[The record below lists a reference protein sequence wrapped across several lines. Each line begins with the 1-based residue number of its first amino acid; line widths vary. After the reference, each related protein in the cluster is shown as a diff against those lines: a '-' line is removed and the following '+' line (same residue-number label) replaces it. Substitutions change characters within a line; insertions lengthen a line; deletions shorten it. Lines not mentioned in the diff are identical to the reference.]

1 MARQTSWTGCVRRMS
16 PGTGGW
22 SMGFRRG
29 KDFELFGRQFGAKG
43 CDGVLQLGGCDR
55 AFGNIV
61 GQPFLEGEGI
71 AGTLV
76 GFAAGA
82 IRGSR
87 TTIAGTTGAMIG
99 TGRRQHRLQR
109 AGVVAPGIELFAAH
123 TDAGFERSKPSCE
136 HELRRRTHAMRIEA
150 LRSVPCGPV
159 RPRIL
164 IRCALIRAPLV
175 RTALPCNDLRWL
187 AGRRDKIGLLR
198 KGWMNGDRGEQAE
211 HQKSALHDVILS
223 HMHRMAAG

>member
-55 AFGNIV
+55 ALSNIV

-109 AGVVAPGIELFAAH
+109 AGVVAPGIELFASYP
-123 TDAGFERSKPSCE
+123 DAGFERYKPSCE
-136 HELRRRTHAMRIEA
+136 HELRRRTHAMRTEA
-150 LRSVPCGPV
+150 LRSVPCRPV
-159 RPRIL
+159 RPGIL
-164 IRCALIRAPLV
+164 IRGTLV
-175 RTALPCNDLRWL
+175 RVVLQRQNLRWL

-198 KGWMNGDRGEQAE
+198 KGGMNGDRGEQAE
-211 HQKSALHDVILS
+211 RQKSALHDVILS

>member
-1 MARQTSWTGCVRRMS
+1 MARQTSWTGCVRRAA

-43 CDGVLQLGGCDR
+43 CDGVLQLGGCDS
-55 AFGNIV
+55 ALSNIV

-87 TTIAGTTGAMIG
+87 TTLAGTTGAMIG

-123 TDAGFERSKPSCE
+123 TDAGFKRGEPSCE
-136 HELRRRTHAMRIEA
+136 PELRRRTHAMRIEA
-150 LRSVPCGPV
+150 LRSVPCRPV
-159 RPRIL
+159 RPGTL
-164 IRCALIRAPLV
+164 IRGTLV
-175 RTALPCNDLRWL
+175 RVVLQCQNLRL
-187 AGRRDKIGLLR
+187 LVGRRDKIGLLR

-211 HQKSALHDVILS
+211 RQKSALHDVILS